1 MKQYKCKSELHYV
14 KPDSYNY
21 SPETLDKPPD
31 FAYSRSKKALDRQKA
46 ENRKVIHNQSS
57 REERPPAESGSGQG
71 VDEVHPGADPVSGR
85 CAGAFAARKHQPGT

>member
-1 MKQYKCKSELHYV
+1 MKPYKCKSELPYV

-46 ENRKVIHNQSS
+46 ENRKVIHNQIS
-57 REERPPAESGSGQG
+57 REERPPAESGSG
-71 VDEVHPGADPVSGR
+71 
-85 CAGAFAARKHQPGT
+85 

>member
-1 MKQYKCKSELHYV
+1 MKPYKCKSELPYV

-57 REERPPAESGSGQG
+57 REERPPAESGSEGRICEVRPG
-71 VDEVHPGADPVSGR
+71 VCPVNRSGEL
-85 CAGAFAARKHQPGT
+85 